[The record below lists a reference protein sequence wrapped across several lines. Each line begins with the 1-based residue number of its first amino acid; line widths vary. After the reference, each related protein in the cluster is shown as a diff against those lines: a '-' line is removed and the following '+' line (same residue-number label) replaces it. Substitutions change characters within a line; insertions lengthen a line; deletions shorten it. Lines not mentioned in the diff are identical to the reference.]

1 MTLMVTSGTYAAHE
15 RRDERDACLSARN
28 SLTKAKEQG
37 QVAVNPVITLE
48 LARSLDTLPGGRDL
62 DQDALLLD
70 PDRLVE
76 RDELLGLSLGAF
88 LVEREAGINLG
99 GDATGD
105 DGEDLLSEF
114 YELDYGWAGQPW

>member
-1 MTLMVTSGTYAAHE
+1 MVLIVTSGTYAAHE
-15 RRDERDACLSARN
+15 RRDERDACLGARN

-99 GDATGD
+99 GDTTGD

-114 YELDYGWAGQPW
+114 YELDYGWAGQLW